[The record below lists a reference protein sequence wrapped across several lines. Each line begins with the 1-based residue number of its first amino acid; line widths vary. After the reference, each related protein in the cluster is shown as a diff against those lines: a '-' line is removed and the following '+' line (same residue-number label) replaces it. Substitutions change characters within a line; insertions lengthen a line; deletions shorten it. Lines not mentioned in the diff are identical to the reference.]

1 MHHNDSEENRGP
13 TGGLISH
20 YTKSFYY
27 MRMAQFFFTTGDIN
41 YYSYIFSKLKVFKC
55 LLQWNKNTVSI
66 VLRKNGIVQM
76 FELSG

>member
-41 YYSYIFSKLKVFKC
+41 YYSYIFSKLKVF
-55 LLQWNKNTVSI
+55 NVFY
-66 VLRKNGIVQM
+66 NGIKIQCP
-76 FELSG
+76 LY